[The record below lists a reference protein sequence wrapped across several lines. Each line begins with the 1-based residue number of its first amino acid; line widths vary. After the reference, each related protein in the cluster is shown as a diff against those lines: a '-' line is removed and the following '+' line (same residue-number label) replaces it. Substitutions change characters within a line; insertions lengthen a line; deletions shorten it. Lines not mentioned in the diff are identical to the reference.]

1 MKVKK
6 DNRVL
11 NISEPE
17 KDFYL
22 SEGYDVVEFDS
33 ATKDYKVV
41 EAATGGR
48 TYSVNEYNALL
59 EENKKLKKQLASQ
72 ESNENGKNLSEYE
85 SLKQEASDLGIDFK
99 GNASKEELK
108 SLIAD
113 AKK

>member
-11 NISEPE
+11 NISESE

-33 ATKDYKVV
+33 ATKDYEVV

-59 EENKKLKKQLASQ
+59 EENKKLKNQLTSQ
-72 ESNENGKNLSEYE
+72 KGNGNGKALSEYE
-85 SLKQEASDLGIDFK
+85 SLKQEALALDVDFK
-99 GNASKEELK
+99 GNTSKEELK
-108 SLIAD
+108 SLIAE